1 MRKKGLTILFLL
13 SCLYSAAQDSLLDNY
28 LNSFDYFK
36 LRDELATRTNLDE
49 ATRLYYTSFADNA
62 FNRNLLA
69 VKRADSF
76 LTIRERR
83 WPMQYL
89 LHMQLMLTDS
99 YNKLYHYRS
108 AAQLSNILQSQSDL
122 ENDALANERKI
133 YNALKDIPPQ
143 ETDMLGPTQ
152 IPIRR
157 NEIGLMEI
165 PIECNDIS
173 EQFIFDTGANISTI
187 SEEYADKLKLHRIP
201 QQISV
206 ASGQGKRVQAELAI
220 ADTLYI
226 GNIRFQHVVF
236 IVMPNED
243 LYFPQIDFQ
252 IKGIIGFPVI
262 SALNEV
268 HISSKGILTVPESYT
283 ERAFQNLALN
293 GATPIIQ
300 TFAAHD
306 TLLLHFDT
314 GAANCSLFKNYF
326 DKHRSEIKENST
338 SDRKKIMSAGGGR
351 NMKMYNIPSLDLKI
365 GSAPVRLTNVSV
377 YTQSVNNADKG
388 AICGIL
394 GQSSFLD
401 FDELIINFKFMF
413 VDIK

>member
-1 MRKKGLTILFLL
+1 MKQVMIFIFLL
-13 SCLYSAAQDSLLDNY
+13 CSMYAAAQDSLLDNY

-36 LRDELATRTNLDE
+36 LRDELETRTNLDK

-76 LTIRERR
+76 LSIHERR

-99 YNKLYHYRS
+99 YNKLYHYKS
-108 AAQLSNILQSQSDL
+108 AAQLSNILQSQSDI
-122 ENDALANERKI
+122 ENEALANERKI
-133 YNALKDIPPQ
+133 YNALRDVPPQ
-143 ETDMLGPTQ
+143 EADMLGVTQ
-152 IPIRR
+152 VPIRR

-165 PIECNDIS
+165 PVKCNETE

-187 SEEYADKLKLHRIP
+187 SESYADKLKLHRIP
-201 QQISV
+201 EQIYV
-206 ASGQGKRVQAELAI
+206 ASGQGKRVRAELAV
-220 ADTLYI
+220 ADSLYI

-236 IVMPNED
+236 IVMPDDD
-243 LYFPQIDFQ
+243 LYFPQINFQ

-268 HISSKGILTVPESYT
+268 HISSKGILTIPETYT
-283 ERAFQNLALN
+283 KRNFQNLALN
-293 GATPIIQ
+293 GATPIIE
-300 TFAAHD
+300 TFAQND

-326 DKHRSEIKENST
+326 DKHRREIRENNT

-351 NMKMYNIPSLDLKI
+351 NMKMYNIPSLDLQI
-365 GSAPVRLTNVSV
+365 GSSPVRLTNVSV
-377 YTQSVNNADKG
+377 YTQYVNNSDKG
-388 AICGIL
+388 AISGIL
-394 GQSSFLD
+394 GQSSFAD